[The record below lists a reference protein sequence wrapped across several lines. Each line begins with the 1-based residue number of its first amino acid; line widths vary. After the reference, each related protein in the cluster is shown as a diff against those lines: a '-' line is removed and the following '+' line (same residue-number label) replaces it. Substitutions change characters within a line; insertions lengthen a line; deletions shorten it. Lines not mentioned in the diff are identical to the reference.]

1 MINNEIKS
9 YLWWLFFFINIKN
22 VTILNMYL
30 KIIIGE
36 IERRIV
42 CTKLQ

>member
-1 MINNEIKS
+1 MVA
-9 YLWWLFFFINIKN
+9 LFFINIKN
-22 VTILNMYL
+22 VTILNMHL
-30 KIIIGE
+30 KIIIGG

>member
-1 MINNEIKS
+1 MVV
-9 YLWWLFFFINIKN
+9 LFFINIKK

-36 IERRIV
+36 TERRIV
-42 CTKLQ
+42 CTKLQEN